1 MRAVSWVLRALPRLI
16 LGSPVSGRYLP
27 GLQGGRS
34 ARVSSGSLV
43 DCKTQ
48 PGGHGFHTGV
58 REPPWAATCAA
69 TRQGSEGCG
78 GRDLWA
84 RVVGSLGAA
93 QERACGQAGEAGP
106 ILLSPE
112 AARRLRRA
120 Q

>member
-1 MRAVSWVLRALPRLI
+1 MPRLI

-27 GLQGGRS
+27 GLQGGRL

-43 DCKTQ
+43 DCKSQ

-58 REPPWAATCAA
+58 REPPWAATCTAA
-69 TRQGSEGCG
+69 KQGSEGCG

-93 QERACGQAGEAGP
+93 QERACDQAGEAGP

-112 AARRLRRA
+112 AAHHLRQA